1 MIIAAMRTALL
12 ESVTIANMV
21 DARIYPGLMPQGGAL
36 PAVTIQEISVDDNNT
51 VNGLPNLR
59 WMRLQFDVWADTY
72 AEADKLMFAV
82 TNALNCKS
90 FDYQDVR
97 IASIV
102 SMSSGGQF
110 FESGVKIQRKMRD
123 FGVWFEYKN

>member
-1 MIIAAMRTALL
+1 MIIAAIRTALL
-12 ESVTIANMV
+12 ESAYIASLI
-21 DARIYPGLMPQGGAL
+21 DTRIYPGVLPQGGIL
-36 PAVTIQEISVDDNNT
+36 PAVTMQEISVDDNNT

-59 WMRLQFDVWADTY
+59 WTRLQFDVWADTY
-72 AEADKLMFAV
+72 AEADKLMLAI
-82 TNALNCKS
+82 TNTINCKS

-102 SMSSGGQF
+102 SMPGGGQS

-123 FGVWFEYKN
+123 FGIWFEYKN